1 MYYEVLVPSGGGY
14 DSKLQIEA
22 GNWMQAL
29 QTGVQHAG
37 HSISDMKGFYIDL
50 GNEAWKVTDPHSRRS
65 YRVRVI
71 DKADARV
78 SQVMKAISGA
88 HRTVDPSESG
98 GTARPATGPQENVGF
113 RDSSGTFRTIA
124 ATEVEAP
131 KSAADS
137 GRVMMETVQRT
148 AETQHSQPAPLAT
161 DSTTPEAEDLGG
173 VSETALEDVFLEIP
187 HIFEPEVEMA
197 DAIDFVLDLA
207 KKYIPCDQGG
217 LVFTSDD
224 GSHLYF
230 AAARGRG
237 TKKMIQCKLS
247 NEDGVFA
254 RTMRSAVAISLI
266 DATQTDY
273 YDPAFTDQTGV
284 KLGSVLAAPV
294 HHGQRTFGVL
304 AMMNRQN
311 RDSFTSLDSN
321 IVQYI
326 ATQMGQYIQHQ
337 IDSTGLE

>member
-1 MYYEVLVPSGGGY
+1 
-14 DSKLQIEA
+14 
-22 GNWMQAL
+22 MQAL

-37 HSISDMKGFYIDL
+37 HSIADMKGFYIDL
-50 GNEAWKVTDPHSRRS
+50 GNEVWKVTDPGSRRS

-71 DKADARV
+71 DKADTRV

-88 HRTVDPSESG
+88 HRTVDPGESVG
-98 GTARPATGPQENVGF
+98 SSRPSTGPQENVGF

-148 AETQHSQPAPLAT
+148 ADAQQSQPAPLAT
-161 DSTTPEAEDLGG
+161 EASIAEAEDLGG

-187 HIFEPEVEMA
+187 RIFEPDMEMA
-197 DAIDFVLDLA
+197 DSIDFVLDLA
-207 KKYIPCDQGG
+207 MKYIPCDQGG

-237 TKKMIQCKLS
+237 TKKMNSCKLP
-247 NEDGVFA
+247 NDAGVFA

-266 DATQTDY
+266 DATQSDY
-273 YDPAFTDQTGV
+273 YDHSFTEQTGV

-326 ATQMGQYIQHQ
+326 ATQMGEYIQHQ